1 MSVTASDQVASFA
14 GAVAEGRVGDRLW
27 LYATYHCNLTCSY
40 CLTESHPRIADRRA
54 LDPALMVQS
63 VRDASAL
70 GFRSVGITG
79 GEVFMLPS
87 FPRTLVAIAQILP
100 TIALSNGMLFTDRV
114 LDELVLLAG
123 LDCAIQLSLD
133 SHDPVANDRFRGP
146 GCFDHVVAA
155 IPRLRERG
163 IRVRVATTVVDVD
176 ANLDAL
182 CTLHRSLG
190 VPDEDHIVRSVVR
203 RGRAVTEDMGF
214 DLENGATLP
223 ELTLTA
229 DGSFLH
235 PFAPTV
241 HDGVIDTDLRISDRV
256 GPLHE
261 ALAAFLSHEQTQL
274 RGSDVV
280 RNVR

>member
-1 MSVTASDQVASFA
+1 MSVTASDLVASFA

-27 LYATYHCNLTCSY
+27 LYATYHCNLSCTY

-54 LDPALMVQS
+54 LDPVVMV
-63 VRDASAL
+63 DAARAAATL

-79 GEVFMLPS
+79 GEAFMLPS
-87 FPRTLVAIAQILP
+87 FPRGLVAIAQLLP
-100 TIALSNGMLFTDRV
+100 TIALSNGMLFTDRL
-114 LDELVLLAG
+114 LDELAPLAD

-133 SHDPVANDRFRGP
+133 SHDPVANDHFRGP
-146 GCFDHVVAA
+146 GCFEHVVAA

-163 IRVRVATTVVDVD
+163 IGVRVATTVVDAD
-176 ANLDAL
+176 ADLDAL
-182 CTLHRSLG
+182 CALHRSLG

-203 RGRAVTEDMGF
+203 RGRAITEDMG
-214 DLENGATLP
+214 LELEDGATLP

-229 DGSFLH
+229 DGTFLH

-241 HDGVIDTDLRISDRV
+241 HDGVIDTDLRISNTM
-256 GPLHE
+256 GPLDE